1 MIDTEPDGNNSN
13 SFLPRSDAV
22 SIWNSGVDAVRA
34 TPLVR
39 QAVAIDGDQMTVA
52 DQRWSRADFDRIWL
66 IGAGKAA
73 TAMAEGFLDA
83 VGSWLPVRGW
93 INVPEGTEKP
103 LPGVEVHPARPA
115 GINEP
120 TEAGVRGTK
129 AMLKI
134 VSEAGPR
141 DLCVALISGG
151 GSALMPAP
159 AEGITLQ
166 DKLDVTRW
174 LSAAGADITELNVVR
189 KHLSAVKGGRLRK
202 RCRGG
207 ALLTLILSDVLG
219 DPLDLIASGPT
230 VPDRSTPEDALSVL
244 RRLDPERK
252 LPEPVYRRL
261 ANTSALSHGEPALS
275 HGEPNVPVT
284 NLVIGNNALAVD
296 EAGSRGES
304 LGYNHAMNSARAS
317 EGAAE
322 QVGRHLASMA
332 VRMLRSGGTSHR
344 TDCLVTGGEPTVTL
358 APKESRGLGGRNQQ
372 LALAAY
378 EALVASGLS
387 DQEWARL
394 AIVSG
399 GTDGEDGP
407 TDAAGA
413 IVDQH
418 VHRRAVDLRLD
429 VADFLRRNDAY
440 RFFEPTG
447 GLLVTGP
454 TGTNV
459 CDLRVV
465 VVR

>member
-1 MIDTEPDGNNSN
+1 MTDPQAAGPKPDEHT
-13 SFLPRSDAV
+13 PRRDAV
-22 SIWNSGVDAVRA
+22 AIWTAGVDAVRA
-34 TPLVR
+34 APLVR
-39 QAVAIDGDQMTVA
+39 RAVSVEGDLLTVA
-52 DQRWSRADFDRIWL
+52 DHSWSRADFDRIWL
-66 IGAGKAA
+66 VGAGKAA
-73 TAMAEGFLDA
+73 TAMADGFLDA
-83 VGSWLPVRGW
+83 VGSWLPLRGW

-115 GINEP
+115 GVNEP
-120 TEAGVRGTK
+120 TEAGVRGTE

-134 VSEAGPR
+134 VAEAGPR

-159 AEGITLQ
+159 AAGITLQ

-207 ALLTLILSDVLG
+207 WLLTLILSDVLG

-230 VPDRSTPEDALSVL
+230 VPDRSTPRDALSVL
-244 RRLDPERK
+244 QRFDPQRK
-252 LPEPVYRRL
+252 LPETVYRRL
-261 ANTSALSHGEPALS
+261 DGPPSEPD
-275 HGEPNVPVT
+275 HDRVVPVT

-296 EAGSRGES
+296 EAGLRAER
-304 LGYNHAMNSARAS
+304 LGYNHAMNAARS
-317 EGAAE
+317 TEGAAE
-322 QVGRHLASMA
+322 EVGRHLASMA
-332 VRMLRSGGTSHR
+332 VGMLRDGRATHR
-344 TDCLVTGGEPTVTL
+344 TDCLITGGEPTVTL
-358 APKESRGLGGRNQQ
+358 AAKATRGRGGRNQQ

-378 EALVASGLS
+378 QTLTESGLS
-387 DQEWARL
+387 EQEWARL
-394 AIVSG
+394 SIVSG

-413 IVDQH
+413 IVDRN
-418 VHRRAVDLRLD
+418 VHRRAVDRQLD
-429 VADFLRRNDAY
+429 VADTLRRNDAY
-440 RFFEPTG
+440 PFFEQSG
-447 GLLVTGP
+447 GLLITGP

-465 VVR
+465 VIR